1 MGKAGRRKRD
11 ALEYEAF
18 DGAGCSSGLQLELAR
33 NNESG
38 YAGVSGP
45 TTSGKWQAFVR
56 VEREG
61 KKVRRNV
68 GSFDSATEAAVQRAL
83 ALLGSV
89 EVLSPSTRGPR
100 STGSLL
106 APTVASLAASCSH
119 LYGLASQA
127 PSPRC
132 RAQFWASC
140 PQICSAQRP
149 PTPWTPP
156 LRRSACRACSTACA
170 AAMMIGSDVAA
181 GGHAWPLD
189 ACVGVRLRAGV
200 GRAGVG
206 RAGVGC
212 EQAWAERA
220 WSTSKRAPYMQ
231 ASAV

>member
-119 LYGLASQA
+119 VYGLASQA

-140 PQICSAQRP
+140 PQICSAQRL

-189 ACVGVRLRAGV
+189 ACVGVRLRARV

-206 RAGVGC
+206 RGS
-212 EQAWAERA
+212 EQA
-220 WSTSKRAPYMQ
+220 
-231 ASAV
+231 